1 MALRAQDRAI
11 GTATDGWSP
20 IATGV
25 WQSGDVGRWYRPG
38 TPRYRAALSLVTGA
52 LLAAACGIP
61 TATGPVSTGAA
72 HPASTSPTPA
82 VASTTFPPAPPVSPV
97 AWAPCSG
104 TLQCGSVAVPLDYA
118 HPSGPMISIAVARRP
133 ASDPSQR
140 IGSLVINPGG
150 PGSSGIGDLANEL
163 SVLTPGLVDHFDIVS
178 FDPRGVQR
186 SSPVTC
192 SGPSGSPTTA
202 PGSPVTTV
210 PGSPAEL
217 TDPVPTTPA
226 AVKALVAGDRRYA
239 AQCQRVSGKILPF
252 VSTEYAA
259 YDLDRIRQAL
269 GDAQLTFIGH
279 SYGTLLGATYAQLFP
294 THVRAMVLD
303 GALDPAESTQQMATE
318 QAESFE
324 ANLGSFF
331 AWCASTASCA
341 WRPEGDPT
349 AAVLALIAQSRVQPL
364 PAGGT
369 AVAGPA
375 DFYYALVAGLGATS
389 DWPRLGAAV
398 AQAAAGN
405 GTGVAQMADAY
416 TSGGSSNAT
425 DAERAIDCLDHPV
438 PAISAFPAMAAQ
450 AAVQAPVFGP
460 LLIWTWAGCA
470 VWPVKATRTPAPTTA
485 VGSPS
490 ILVTGTLHDP
500 VTPYRWAVSLAGELQ
515 HGVLVTWDGSSHVA
529 YFYSPCIRAID
540 QAYLLDGTV
549 PAAGTS
555 CSD

>member
-1 MALRAQDRAI
+1 V
-11 GTATDGWSP
+11 GWHGHG
-20 IATGV
+20 A
-25 WQSGDVGRWYRPG
+25 
-38 TPRYRAALSLVTGA
+38 PRYGPAVALGVAA
-52 LLAAACGIP
+52 LLAVACGAP
-61 TATGPVSTGAA
+61 AGTGPVSTTPA
-72 HPASTSPTPA
+72 HPTSTSPALPTT
-82 VASTTFPPAPPVSPV
+82 TTFPAEPPVTPV
-97 AWAPCSG
+97 VWTPCSSI
-104 TLQCGSVAVPLDYA
+104 LQCGSVAVPLDYA

-133 ASDPSQR
+133 AADPAQR

-150 PGSSGIGDLANEL
+150 PGGSGIGDLSTEL
-163 SVLTPGLVDHFDIVS
+163 SVLTPGLLDQFDIVS

-192 SGPSGSPTTA
+192 SGSSGATT
-202 PGSPVTTV
+202 TTTTT
-210 PGSPAEL
+210 SPAAPAQL
-217 TDPVPTTPA
+217 PDPVPTTSA
-226 AVKALVAGDRRYA
+226 AVKALVAGDRSYA
-239 AQCQRVSGKILPF
+239 AQCQRLSGKILPF

-269 GDAQLTFIGH
+269 GDTRLTFIGH

-324 ANLGSFF
+324 ANLGSFIT
-331 AWCASTASCA
+331 WCASTPSCG

-349 AAVLALIAQSRVQPL
+349 AAILALIAQSQAHPL

-369 AVAGPA
+369 ALAGAA
-375 DFYYALVAGLGATS
+375 DIYYALVAGLGATS
-389 DWPRLGAAV
+389 DWPKLGAAV
-398 AQAAAGN
+398 AQAAAGD
-405 GTGVAQMADAY
+405 GTEVAQMADAY

-438 PAISAFPAMAAQ
+438 PAISAFPAMAAN

-460 LLIWTWAGCA
+460 LLDWTWAGCA

-485 VGSPS
+485 VGSPP

-500 VTPYRWAVSLAGELQ
+500 VTPYRWSVSLAGELQ

-529 YFYSPCIRAID
+529 YFYSPCVRAID

-549 PAAGTS
+549 PAAGTT